1 MAGGWT
7 GKKKISE
14 SYEHYSKLKIHRS
27 FDQGYDRALYQN
39 PNLNQGAQNNSFDQS
54 QNEN

>member
-1 MAGGWT
+1 MVGGWT

-14 SYEHYSKLKIHRS
+14 SYEHYSQLKMHRS

-39 PNLNQGAQNNSFDQS
+39 PNLNQGAQKNSFDQS
-54 QNEN
+54 PNEN